1 MTMDIKRRELLKYA
15 GLSAAAASV
24 SVIPTV
30 TGLVGQAQAAT
41 STNHKVV
48 VIGGGFGGST
58 VAKYLRLWGQG
69 QVDVTLVDA
78 GATYKTPILSNLV
91 LNGQKTISNLTI
103 DLKTSVSRNGG
114 AFVQGKVLT
123 IERNP
128 VAANGRV
135 YNGQVKLLKPD
146 NTQVYL
152 PYDKLVLAPGVE
164 FDYLPTMALANKGYT
179 DKTCPIPHAW
189 QSGDQ
194 VLNLKAQID
203 KIPTGGKGV
212 FVLCIPKKPY
222 RCPPGPYERACVVA
236 DILKRVKGGGKLI
249 IFDANSPAVATDKYS
264 AIQAETHTFTTAF
277 TGQFAGIVEY
287 VPNAELISVSATGG
301 QFGKKT
307 ANVRFPDGSTRTQ
320 TCNVLNVLP
329 THKASQIV
337 FDAKLIDHPSGP
349 FTGAPVDRFVPVN
362 LQNYAY
368 APNREIDQYIHV
380 IGDSHKS
387 SQPKAGHVANSEAK
401 VCADAIV
408 REFNIVDDGLLP
420 ENMIPVTNSACY
432 SPITNTTA
440 SWLTAGYRF
449 NPTTKTMDRIAES
462 FNEAEM
468 PSSDNYKMMLA
479 WANNLFA
486 DTFSI

>member
-1 MTMDIKRRELLKYA
+1 MDIKRRELLKYA

-30 TGLVGQAQAAT
+30 AGLTGQAHAG
-41 STNHKVV
+41 TNANRKVV

-69 QVDVTLVDA
+69 QIDVTLVDA

-103 DLKTSVSRNGG
+103 DLEPSVKRNGG
-114 AFVQGKVLT
+114 IFVQGKVLN
-123 IERNP
+123 IDRNP
-128 VAANGRV
+128 VTANGRI

-146 NTQVYL
+146 NKQTYL
-152 PYDKLVLAPGVE
+152 PYDKLILAPGIE
-164 FDYLPTMALANKGYT
+164 FDYVTLPSMVVANTGYT

-189 QSGDQ
+189 KSGDQ
-194 VLNLKAQID
+194 VLNLKAQLD
-203 KIPTGGKGV
+203 KFPTGGKGV

-249 IFDANSPAVATDKYS
+249 IFDANTPAVATDKYS
-264 AIQAETHTFTTAF
+264 AIQAETHTFTAAF

-287 VPNAELISVSATGG
+287 VPNAELVSVSATGG

-307 ANVRFPDGSTRTQ
+307 AIVKFPDGSTRTQ
-320 TCNVLNVLP
+320 SCNVLNVLP

-337 FDAKLIDHPSGP
+337 FDAKLIDHPNGP

-362 LQNYAY
+362 LQSYAY
-368 APNREIDQYIHV
+368 APNGEIDPYIHV

-408 REFNIVDDGLLP
+408 REFNIIDDGLLP

-449 NPTTKTMDRIAES
+449 NPATKTMDRIADS

>member
-1 MTMDIKRRELLKYA
+1 MTMDIKRRELLRFA
-15 GLSAAAASV
+15 GLGAAAASV
-24 SVIPTV
+24 SVIPTI
-30 TGLVGQAQAAT
+30 TGLAGQAQAAT
-41 STNHKVV
+41 TNHQVV
-48 VIGGGFGGST
+48 VIGGGFAGST
-58 VAKYLRLWGQG
+58 VAKYLKLWGQG
-69 QVDVTLVDA
+69 QIDVTLVDA
-78 GATYKTPILSNLV
+78 GVSYKSPILSNLV
-91 LNGQKTISNLTI
+91 LNGQKTIANLTI
-103 DLKTSVSRNGG
+103 DLKTSVSRNG
-114 AFVQGKVLT
+114 ATFVQGKVLN

-135 YNGQVKLLKPD
+135 YNGQVKLLRPD
-146 NTQVYL
+146 NTQSYL
-152 PYDKLVLAPGVE
+152 PYDKLILAPGIE
-164 FDYLPTMALANKGYT
+164 FDYLASMVAANNGYT

-189 QSGDQ
+189 TSGDQ
-194 VLNLKAQID
+194 VINLKAQID
-203 KIPTGGKGV
+203 KIPSGGKGI

-249 IFDANSPAVATDKYS
+249 IFDANSPTIATDKYS

-277 TGQFAGIVEY
+277 TGNFAGIVEY
-287 VPNAELISVSATGG
+287 VPNAELVTVSATGG

-307 ANVRFPDGSTRTQ
+307 AVVKFPDGSTRTQ
-320 TCNVLNVLP
+320 SCNVLNVLP

-337 FDAKLIDHPSGP
+337 FDAGLIAHPSNPILGL
-349 FTGAPVDRFVPVN
+349 PVDRFVPVN

-368 APNREIDQYIHV
+368 APNGASDPYIHV

-387 SQPKAGHVANSEAK
+387 TQPKAGHVANSEAK

-408 REFNIVDDGLLP
+408 REFYIVDDGLVP
-420 ENMIPVTNSACY
+420 EDMIPVTNSACY
-432 SPITNTTA
+432 SPITTTTA

-449 NPTTKTMDRIAES
+449 NPVTKAMDRIDAS